1 VQVDSYLS
9 KHPDKK
15 RPAEDIKANLAS
27 GFSLSWLLYF
37 NTVHR
42 FSRNL
47 TKLIRFL
54 RGQLGLGSV
63 PDEIMMTRSMKT
75 NLTKKMTRKSRM
87 RMRMRTRMRMRMRK
101 VTTKRIAGCVLW
113 PELEAQQA
121 WRHHMAHWFAMALT
135 FAA

>member
-1 VQVDSYLS
+1 VY
-9 KHPDKK
+9 
-15 RPAEDIKANLAS
+15 
-27 GFSLSWLLYF
+27 
-37 NTVHR
+37 R

-121 WRHHMAHWFAMALT
+121 
-135 FAA
+135 

>member
-1 VQVDSYLS
+1 
-9 KHPDKK
+9 
-15 RPAEDIKANLAS
+15 
-27 GFSLSWLLYF
+27 
-37 NTVHR
+37 
-42 FSRNL
+42 L

-75 NLTKKMTRKSRM
+75 NLPKKMTRKSRM
-87 RMRMRTRMRMRMRK
+87 RMRMRTRMRK

-121 WRHHMAHWFAMALT
+121 
-135 FAA
+135 